1 MSPQIFYLKN
11 KSVLP
16 WSLGDLCNIYDERFG
31 DGYGLTYYQMQ
42 NHKELGWG
50 RTISCEKHIVYIAS
64 SSSSLPL
71 KNPTKK
77 IILYCVYME
86 Q

>member
-1 MSPQIFYLKN
+1 MSPQFFYLKN

-16 WSLGDLCNIYDERFG
+16 WSLEDLCNIYDKRFG
-31 DGYGLTYYQMQ
+31 DGYGLTYYQTQ

-50 RTISCEKHIVYIAS
+50 RTISCEKHIMCIAS
-64 SSSSLPL
+64 SSSSLPPKIL
-71 KNPTKK
+71 LKK